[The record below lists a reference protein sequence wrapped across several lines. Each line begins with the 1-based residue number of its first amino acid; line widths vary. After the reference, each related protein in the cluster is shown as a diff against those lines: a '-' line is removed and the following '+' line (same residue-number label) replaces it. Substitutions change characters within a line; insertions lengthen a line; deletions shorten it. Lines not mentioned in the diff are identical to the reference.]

1 VYEIIKNVAIKSI
14 ISVVPKKKIKLKKS
28 EKDKKILRVSRVIG
42 VNQSYKADKNT
53 TVVDLFEK
61 ASNEIIKKNFIK
73 KNKIKFLICVTQT
86 PDYLMP
92 SCSNILHQKLSLG
105 KDCIV
110 FDINLGCSGYV
121 YGLFVIMNLIQK
133 SKNNFMGL
141 LLVGDTI
148 SKTVNRQ
155 DKSNALLFGDGV
167 SATLV
172 KKKIN
177 YKNFFL
183 IGSGVEGFDKL
194 IIKNSGFK
202 LDNKQ
207 KIKPEFFMDGKEVFS
222 FALSTVPKMI
232 NEMIQK
238 SKIKK
243 ENINFFILHQAN
255 KMMLDKILDITL
267 IEKRKRLFSI
277 KDYGNTSSAS
287 IPITICKNLFN
298 KKKKKLCMLSGFGA
312 GFSYA
317 SCITDITN
325 TKIFKIIKKL

>member
-1 VYEIIKNVAIKSI
+1 MYEIIKNVAIKSI
-14 ISVVPKKKIKLKKS
+14 ISVVPEKKIKLKKN

-73 KNKIKFLICVTQT
+73 KKKIKFLICVTQT

-92 SCSNILHQKLSLG
+92 SCSNILHQKLSLD
-105 KDCIV
+105 KDCIA
-110 FDINLGCSGYV
+110 FDINMGCSGYV
-121 YGLFVIMNLIQK
+121 YGLFVMMNIIQK
-133 SKNNFMGL
+133 SKNNFIGL

-148 SKTVNRQ
+148 SKTVNSQ

-172 KKKIN
+172 TKKIS

-207 KIKPEFFMDGKEVFS
+207 KKKPEFFMDGKEVFS

-243 ENINFFILHQAN
+243 KNINFFILHQAN

-267 IEKRKRLFSI
+267 IEKKKRLFSI

-287 IPITICKNLFN
+287 IPITICKNLFV
-298 KKKKKLCMLSGFGA
+298 KSKKKLCMLSGFGA

>member
-1 VYEIIKNVAIKSI
+1 MFEIIKNVEIKSI

-28 EKDKKILRVSRVIG
+28 EKDKRILRVSRVIG

-61 ASNEIIKKNFIK
+61 ASKEIIKKNFIK

-92 SCSNILHQKLSLG
+92 SCSNILHQKLSLD
-105 KDCIV
+105 KDCIA

-121 YGLFVIMNLIQK
+121 YGLFVMMNLVFK
-133 SKNNFMGL
+133 SKNNFIGL

-172 KKKIN
+172 KKKIDI
-177 YKNFFL
+177 KNFFL
-183 IGSGVEGFDKL
+183 VGSGVEGFDKL
-194 IIKNSGFK
+194 LIKNSGFK
-202 LDNKQ
+202 LDKKQ
-207 KIKPEFFMDGKEVFS
+207 KMKPEFFMDGKEVFS
-222 FALSTVPKMI
+222 FAVSTVPKMI
-232 NEMIQK
+232 DEIIQK

-243 ENINFFILHQAN
+243 KTINFFILHQAN

-287 IPITICKNLFN
+287 IPITICNNLSG
-298 KKKKKLCMLSGFGA
+298 KRKKKLCMLSGFGA

-317 SCITDITN
+317 TCITDITN